1 MTLLQAAPIS
11 DWLNGNWND
20 AIFDPVPD
28 LIGEG
33 LWGVLIVGVLVVAF
47 YVAGDSSIAAP
58 TVLSMLIAA
67 IAIPLLP
74 GTYLGYFNAL
84 VIIGFTVAVYTTYRR
99 FTAS

>member
-1 MTLLQAAPIS
+1 MMQLQAAPIQ
-11 DWLNGNWND
+11 DWLDGDWNS
-20 AIFDPVPD
+20 AIFDPVPN

-33 LWGVLIVGVLVVAF
+33 LWAVLIVGVLVVAY

-67 IAIPLLP
+67 MAIPLLP

-84 VIIGFTVAVYTTYRR
+84 VIIGFTVALYTTYRR
-99 FTAS
+99 FTAG